1 MIRVLVADDHPVVRS
16 GVRNLL
22 RDETNIRVAAEAR
35 TVAEVLHQIGAREF
49 DVLLLDVTLPDG
61 SGIDLIA
68 DVRSKSPKTQVVMF
82 TNVPNEQA
90 RCLELGAVAY
100 LSKETPPDVLIKA
113 IEAASRQSSVTNAP
127 PGKSEAG
134 DPPFQQYHELS
145 RRELEIMLK
154 LIAGKRNKEI
164 ALELDISEKTVAT
177 HRARMLKKLGLTDM
191 RALMLYAVRQG
202 LADWST

>member
-1 MIRVLVADDHPVVRS
+1 M
-16 GVRNLL
+16 
-22 RDETNIRVAAEAR
+22 RVAAEA
-35 TVAEVLHQIGAREF
+35 TTAAEVIHHIGTREF
-49 DVLLLDVTLPDG
+49 DVLLLDVALPDG

-68 DVRSKSPKTQVVMF
+68 DVRAKSPKTQVVMF
-82 TNVPNEQA
+82 TNVPNQQE

-113 IEAASRQSSVTNAP
+113 IEAASRQRSAMNAP
-127 PGKSEAG
+127 REKS
-134 DPPFQQYHELS
+134 DDQPYQQYHELS

-177 HRARMLKKLGLTDM
+177 HRARMLRKLGLTDM
-191 RALMLYAVRQG
+191 RALMLYAVRHG

>member
-16 GVRNLL
+16 GIRNLL
-22 RDETNIRVAAEAR
+22 RDETNIRVAAEAK
-35 TVAEVLHQIGAREF
+35 TAAEVLHQIGTREF
-49 DVLLLDVTLPDG
+49 DVVLLDVTLPDG
-61 SGIDLIA
+61 SGVDLIA
-68 DVRSKSPKTQVVMF
+68 DVRSKSPATQVVMF
-82 TNVPNEQA
+82 TNVPNQQE

-100 LSKETPPDVLIKA
+100 LSKETPADVLIKA
-113 IEAASRQSSVTNAP
+113 IEAASRQPAASGLPRA
-127 PGKSEAG
+127 KSEETG
-134 DPPFQQYHELS
+134 QPFQQYHELS

-164 ALELDISEKTVAT
+164 ALELEISEKTVAT

-191 RALMLYAVRQG
+191 RALMLYAVRNG